1 MSERLLIT
9 VIAVLV
15 SLVIGLGLFW
25 HPDTAP
31 APVAVSPLPPG
42 GDFTLQSADGP
53 VTLGN
58 SRGKLSLLYFGY
70 TYCPDICPTT
80 LSALTAGMAL
90 LTPEERAR
98 LAVFFISV
106 DPQRDTVEHLKTYVE
121 FFDPGFVGV
130 TGSPAEIAEVA
141 ARYGVF
147 YQAQPA
153 EMAGAAYVVDH
164 SAETFIVGPDTRL
177 LARMA
182 HGTPPDQVAA
192 LIRQYLNQP

>member
-1 MSERLLIT
+1 MIRFCALLLI
-9 VIAVLV
+9 
-15 SLVIGLGLFW
+15 GLWL
-25 HPDTAP
+25 AP
-31 APVAVSPLPPG
+31 PALAESWEALRSNSSAGIIPRYLLQDPNGRSVNSE
-42 GDFTLQSADGP
+42 DF
-53 VTLGN
+53 
-58 SRGKLSLLYFGY
+58 RGRYQLISFGY

-80 LSALTAGMAL
+80 LTALTAGMAL

-106 DPQRDTVEHLKTYVE
+106 DPQRDTVDHLKTYVE
-121 FFDPGFVGV
+121 FFDPGIVGV
-130 TGSPAEIAEVA
+130 TGSPAEIAELA
-141 ARYGVF
+141 TRYGVF
-147 YQAQPA
+147 YKAQPA